1 MTQSGEI
8 LYSILIEYD
17 ITVKVVRLIKVCLNK
32 TCSKICIVKYV
43 RCISYS
49 EWSETRRCSVPIV
62 FQVWFKICHQE
73 GMKLNVTHQLPV
85 HADSVDIS
93 GENINTIKIP

>member
-49 EWSETRRCSVPIV
+49 EWSETRRCSISIAVQFCLRICRLTL
-62 FQVWFKICHQE
+62 WNEFKVKNILDIQE
-73 GMKLNVTHQLPV
+73 SDEHYLHT
-85 HADSVDIS
+85 
-93 GENINTIKIP
+93 